1 MSINQS
7 EAKNALGVF
16 ILSIHKSL
24 RTSFWY
30 RMYDHCS
37 DDPDGVEIPNPNSV
51 NNDERR
57 EAIEKKKILGDL
69 YLMSFR
75 SQTGLSEDVYNELLV
90 KAGLLRKNTTSE
102 GYGVLYSEWKNFCS
116 EIDIDAEFEGSV
128 FSKAFVVIQNAT
140 LFELDLN
147 NRNTIKM
154 FACKSMQANMHL
166 REYKT
171 FATSDSPW
179 QTVSMTV

>member
-1 MSINQS
+1 MMSINQS
-7 EAKNALGVF
+7 DANNALGVF
-16 ILSIHKSL
+16 ISSLHKSL
-24 RTSFWY
+24 TTSFWY
-30 RMYDHCS
+30 RVYDHCS
-37 DDPDGVEIPNPNSV
+37 DDPDGAEIPNTNPV

-116 EIDIDAEFEGSV
+116 EIDIDAEFEESD
-128 FSKAFVVIQNAT
+128 QN
-140 LFELDLN
+140 N
-147 NRNTIKM
+147 QNTIKM
-154 FACKSMQANMHL
+154 FACRSMQANMYLH
-166 REYKT
+166 EYKT

-179 QTVSMTV
+179 QTLSMTI